1 MDPKGPK
8 NIYGQSKLQGEMAV
22 SSQMTAYFIV
32 RTSWV
37 YGVNGNNFVKTMLR
51 LGKERD
57 SINVVCDQIGSPTY
71 SYDLARCLVD
81 LIQTTRYGVYHATNE
96 GFCSWAEFAQAI
108 MDKAGLNCKVHP
120 VLTIQYKTAAAR
132 PLNSRM
138 SKDSLDR
145 AGIARLPQWEDAL
158 ERYLMELR

>member
-1 MDPKGPK
+1 
-8 NIYGQSKLQGEMAV
+8 
-22 SSQMTAYFIV
+22 
-32 RTSWV
+32 
-37 YGVNGNNFVKTMLR
+37 
-51 LGKERD
+51 
-57 SINVVCDQIGSPTY
+57 
-71 SYDLARCLVD
+71 
-81 LIQTTRYGVYHATNE
+81 
-96 GFCSWAEFAQAI
+96 